1 MLAEKFKAFK
11 VKDIREDVK
20 GEGMTGRIIGIA
32 IALFIAGVIIPS
44 ALVTIANSTL
54 TGVDPSVQTMFTVL
68 LPIMAVVGIILMFV
82 RYQD

>member
-1 MLAEKFKAFK
+1 MLAEKFKSFR
-11 VKDIREDVK
+11 VKDMREDIS

-32 IALFIAGVIIPS
+32 IALFIAGVIVPS

-54 TGVDPSVQTMFTVL
+54 TGVDPAVQTMFTVL

-82 RYQD
+82 KYHD

>member
-1 MLAEKFKAFK
+1 MLAEKFKSFR
-11 VKDIREDVK
+11 VKDMREDIS

-54 TGVDPSVQTMFTVL
+54 TGVDPAVQTMFTVL